1 MQPLSVIVLD
11 LNGFKAFNDK
21 YGHPAGDEVLREVA
35 HSLTRSV
42 RSADVVARYGGD
54 EFGLILPQADAQAAQ
69 RVTQRIC
76 TAIHLAQATV
86 HGITLSAGTATLREG
101 MTARDLVA
109 EEDRAMYL
117 QRAEQRGQAV
127 ARPADR

>member
-1 MQPLSVIVLD
+1 MKCCERWPIASREAC
-11 LNGFKAFNDK
+11 GRPTSS
-21 YGHPAGDEVLREVA
+21 PATEA
-35 HSLTRSV
+35 
-42 RSADVVARYGGD
+42 D

-109 EEDRAMYL
+109 EADRAMYL